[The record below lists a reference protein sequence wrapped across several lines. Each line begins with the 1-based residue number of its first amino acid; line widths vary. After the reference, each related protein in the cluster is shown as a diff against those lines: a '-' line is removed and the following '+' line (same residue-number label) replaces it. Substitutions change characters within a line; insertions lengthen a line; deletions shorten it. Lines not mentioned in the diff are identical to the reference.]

1 MQKAIEQYC
10 TWEQQQH
17 GRWAA
22 HLLTSASIHVGT
34 AQPAGKGYCHVIW
47 LSFCG
52 SCVLLS
58 VGLSCCSVL
67 SGKNCLLGRYPGNGA
82 GARCGR
88 GSAAGEICAPVPEA
102 KGGTGNVAP
111 DPCVCSSGQ
120 TWVCAPGSGPQKG
133 SGSQKPGYWDALY
146 SVLGFP
152 PCSLLVPP
160 QLGLCG
166 ITAPASLVPVLYEM
180 AERHFW

>member
-1 MQKAIEQYC
+1 MGGELLVCSPVHQY
-10 TWEQQQH
+10 TLVQH
-17 GRWAA
+17 NLQERDIAM
-22 HLLTSASIHVGT
+22 LYDFPFV
-34 AQPAGKGYCHVIW
+34 P
-47 LSFCG
+47 

-120 TWVCAPGSGPQKG
+120 T
-133 SGSQKPGYWDALY
+133 
-146 SVLGFP
+146 
-152 PCSLLVPP
+152 
-160 QLGLCG
+160 
-166 ITAPASLVPVLYEM
+166 
-180 AERHFW
+180 